1 MQFVSMVVCGC
12 GNNAMAAGPE
22 NHRHQIEKGRKSG
35 LIGCGTAV
43 INKSL
48 RPFVKCRF
56 FFSRN
61 SGGKEIKKKTWKVT
75 SSFCLGFSLHSF
87 SICNFAKTKNHCVW
101 KWLEKVSFYNIT
113 SEASYLQISNRRKET
128 LKLDF
133 FDWFFP
139 FWKC

>member
-56 FFSRN
+56 FF
-61 SGGKEIKKKTWKVT
+61 KELWGQRDKKKDVE
-75 SSFCLGFSLHSF
+75 SD
-87 SICNFAKTKNHCVW
+87 I
-101 KWLEKVSFYNIT
+101 
-113 SEASYLQISNRRKET
+113 
-128 LKLDF
+128 
-133 FDWFFP
+133 
-139 FWKC
+139 